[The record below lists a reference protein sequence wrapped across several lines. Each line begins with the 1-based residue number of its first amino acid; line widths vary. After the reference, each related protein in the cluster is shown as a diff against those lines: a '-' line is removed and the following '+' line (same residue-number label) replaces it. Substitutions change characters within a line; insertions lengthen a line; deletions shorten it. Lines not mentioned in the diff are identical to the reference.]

1 MDMRDA
7 KRGSTMKK
15 IILVSVLAGASAQ
28 AQLVTSNSAALEGL
42 KDARKQLE
50 VRTENQILEKLEA
63 ARLEDERNRRQKFE
77 ALNFSVVNDGT
88 QNVNQN
94 NTAVQPVQ
102 PATLTY

>member
-7 KRGSTMKK
+7 KRGNTMKK
-15 IILVSVLAGASAQ
+15 IILVSVLAGTSAQ

-77 ALNFSVVNDGT
+77 SLNFSVVNDGT
-88 QNVNQN
+88 QNQN
-94 NTAVQPVQ
+94 TSTAVQQ
-102 PATLTY
+102 PATVTY